1 MSRANLDPLP
11 ADFFATWT
19 EWFPGTPPVGFLL
32 REAEPDRWLRIHS
45 LPGSRRHPTSGRD
58 HAELLRRHNAVATDL
73 LGEGG
78 ACAVVL
84 FDVCDP
90 QRSSALGARAGLTES
105 ELARVGSLPPAL
117 WDEDEGV
124 FVEPVCLFGG
134 STVWRAG
141 GFDAFIAAVAD
152 DRVRGLFVALETGAV
167 YAPYDGGADLIFP
180 TSWQRDLARD
190 RYEGW
195 LSSRHDGL

>member
-11 ADFFATWT
+11 TDFFETWFS
-19 EWFPGTPPVGFLL
+19 WFPDAPPVGFLL
-32 REAEPDRWLRIHS
+32 REAEPDRWLRIHG
-45 LPGSRRHPTSGRD
+45 LPNSRRHPTSGWD

-73 LGEGG
+73 LGEG
-78 ACAVVL
+78 APCAAVL

-90 QRSSALGARAGLTES
+90 QRGSALGARAGLTES
-105 ELARVGSLPPAL
+105 ELPRVGTLPPEL
-117 WDEDEGV
+117 WGEDKGL

-141 GFDAFIAAVAD
+141 AFDIFIAAVAQ
-152 DRVRGLFVALETGAV
+152 DRVRGLFAALETSAV

-180 TSWQRDLARD
+180 TTWERDLARE

-195 LSSRHDGL
+195 LSSRQDGL